1 MKLAVLLTPINHRN
15 LTLAAQVGAQ
25 EVVIPYPGTELQEL
39 LASKKMIES
48 YGLKVGVVER
58 LLPHMK
64 FVHNLPGRDEQI
76 GLIKNLIR
84 NMGMAEIPVLCYNW
98 MPDDDWQR
106 TSVNA
111 KERGGALVTEFD
123 MSKKSQVPTD
133 TGYHSPVHE
142 DKITPTDQLWENL
155 EYFLNQVVPV
165 AEENNVKIAL
175 HPDDPPI
182 CPPGKQPRIIIGIE
196 AFEKVVNLYPSP
208 SNGICFCQGTLAS
221 TGEVDLVEGIKRL
234 AKNVHFVHFR
244 DVRGQVPHF
253 TETFID
259 NGKTDMALMMKN
271 YMELLPEGVPIRP
284 DHVPTLEGET
294 NENPGYE
301 MLGRLHAIGYM
312 QGLKHA
318 IGLKN

>member
-1 MKLAVLLTPINHRN
+1 MKIAVLLTPINDRN
-15 LTLAAQVGAQ
+15 LKLATQAGAE
-25 EVVIPYPGTELQEL
+25 EVVIPYPGEKLEDL
-39 LASKKMIES
+39 LATKKKVES
-48 YGLKVGVVER
+48 YGLKVSVIER

-76 GLIKNLIR
+76 GLVKNLII
-84 NMGMAEIPVLCYNW
+84 NMGKAGIRVLCYNW

-106 TSVNA
+106 TSVTV

-133 TGYHSPVHE
+133 TGYATPVNE
-142 DKITPTDQLWENL
+142 GKITPADQLWENL
-155 EYFLNQVVPV
+155 EYFLNEVVPV
-165 AEENNVKIAL
+165 AEENNVKLAL

-208 SNGICFCQGTLAS
+208 SNGICFCQGSFAS
-221 TGEVDLVEGIKRL
+221 TGGIDLVDGIKRL

-244 DVRGQVPHF
+244 DVNGAVPHF

-259 NGKTDMALMMKN
+259 NGKTDMAEMMKQ
-271 YMELLPEGVPIRP
+271 YLSLLPDHVPIRP
-284 DHVPTLEGET
+284 DHVPTMEGET
-294 NENPGYE
+294 NDNPGYE

-312 QGLKHA
+312 QGLIHA
-318 IGLKN
+318 SQS